1 MSDRRELRSAKAKSG
16 IADFLLPKEN
26 SAPHESPPVD
36 WKIFD
41 GPALVN
47 MLSPE
52 SNCKSFTQYA
62 REVFVPYLKYDTKS
76 VQRLDLVF
84 DRYFKDGL
92 KVGTRSNCGI
102 GVRREVT
109 ENGMLPSNWKTFLRC
124 SEERKLHTNL
134 MITRSLLQ

>member
-1 MSDRRELRSAKAKSG
+1 MREGDLGRFFFHENQPNPPSLSDRRELGSAKAKSG
-16 IADFLLPKEN
+16 IADCLLPKEN

-52 SNCKSFTQYA
+52 SNCKSFTQYVKK
-62 REVFVPYLKYDTKS
+62 VFVPYLKFHTKS

-84 DRYFKDGL
+84 DRYFEDGL
-92 KVGTRSNCGI
+92 KVGTQSNCGT
-102 GVRREVT
+102 GLRREVT
-109 ENGMLPSNWKTFLRC
+109 EN
-124 SEERKLHTNL
+124 
-134 MITRSLLQ
+134 